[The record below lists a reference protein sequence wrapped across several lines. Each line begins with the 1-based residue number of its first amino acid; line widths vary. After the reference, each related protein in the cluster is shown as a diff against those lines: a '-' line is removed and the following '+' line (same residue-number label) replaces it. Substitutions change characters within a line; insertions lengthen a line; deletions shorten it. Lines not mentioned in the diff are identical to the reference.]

1 MSDRRFARQVMMF
14 GEDGQTQIES
24 QTVGIV
30 GLGGL
35 GFQVAPALACLGVRN
50 LGLIDDDT
58 VDDTNLNRMPG
69 AFVSDI
75 GRPKTEVAREYILRI
90 APEAAVTA
98 IPGNL
103 RTREAVE
110 FLLGCSVIFGCV
122 DHDGPRLVLTEL
134 AAAYEIP
141 LIDIATEIFPQHDK
155 QPFDFGGRVVI
166 ARPGDYCLF
175 CADQIDRELATEEL
189 ETPDVQALRR
199 RHGYGLGSDIPA
211 PAVIS
216 LNGIVANLAVT
227 EFLVM
232 TTGLREPARHLTY
245 QGMRGVVTS
254 RIDERDPACF
264 TCGYVRGQKEKT
276 NIWRYLLPNG
286 S

>member
-155 QPFDFGGRVVI
+155 QP
-166 ARPGDYCLF
+166 L
-175 CADQIDRELATEEL
+175 
-189 ETPDVQALRR
+189 
-199 RHGYGLGSDIPA
+199 
-211 PAVIS
+211 
-216 LNGIVANLAVT
+216 
-227 EFLVM
+227 
-232 TTGLREPARHLTY
+232 
-245 QGMRGVVTS
+245 
-254 RIDERDPACF
+254 
-264 TCGYVRGQKEKT
+264 
-276 NIWRYLLPNG
+276 
-286 S
+286 